1 MGQRSTGRTLFS
13 VDVGGTFTDV
23 VMVRDGQIHV
33 TKVPSN
39 AKAAHLPVIEGARR
53 LGVQDAAV
61 FNHASTKGLNAVL
74 TRSLPKVG
82 FVTTQGH
89 RDMLDAGR
97 CMRPMDNQTDARWHR
112 PFGDAARPLVRR
124 YLRRGAHERILAS
137 GQVLIELD
145 EDQARGELQL
155 LKRCG
160 IQGLAICL
168 INSFVNPAHEQRL
181 LVLAGEIFGPTF
193 PVSASFQVGPRAKE
207 YARASTCV
215 IDVMMKLI
223 YEDYAQVLDAQLR
236 AGGFY
241 GKLNFADCTAALIP
255 WREAITAPHRI
266 LFAGPAAGAAACCG
280 LGAAIGDGNLI
291 GCDVGGTSTD
301 VTVIVGG
308 APFINDSFQIEHDLL
323 VNTLSTEVASVG
335 AGGGSIVSVSASG
348 DLRVGPH
355 SAGATPGPACYG
367 RGGTRPTVTD
377 ACVLMGILDPGAF
390 ADGQIQLDLAAAR
403 RAFESLDCR
412 MSLPERVH
420 FAWRIALN
428 NIGEEVA
435 RCALRHGVD
444 TRDFSV
450 MAFGS
455 AGPMLLAG
463 VLELVKAR
471 RLIVPPHPGLFSA
484 IGLLSTD
491 FVYASSRSQY
501 LMLTPDSA
509 VQIEAIFG
517 ALEAQLRERLGTEEV
532 MVRRS
537 FDGRLAGQSW
547 ETPFINVDAAALGA
561 RGPAALIEEFHAEY
575 ARRNGVCFAQIPVQG
590 VTWRVQMIVPTEKL
604 SWQAWPTRDAEPT
617 PIGRRT
623 LRYLG
628 NQDIQ
633 AQVYQRAALAAQHT
647 LHGPALIVEPLA
659 TTLVLPGQSARIGRV
674 GEIIITE
681 AP

>member
-1 MGQRSTGRTLFS
+1 MGRTLFS

-39 AKAAHLPVIEGARR
+39 AAATHLPVIEGARR
-53 LGVQDAAV
+53 LGVMDAAV

-82 FVTTQGH
+82 FLTTQGH

-124 YLRRGAHERILAS
+124 YLRRGVKERVRAT
-137 GQVLIELD
+137 GEVLIELD
-145 EDQARGELQL
+145 EDQARGELAL

-160 IQGLAICL
+160 VQGIAICL

-181 LVLAGEIFGPTF
+181 LLLTAEVFGADF

-207 YARASTCV
+207 YARASTTV

-223 YEDYAQVLDAQLR
+223 YGDYAQLLASQLQ
-236 AGGFY
+236 ASGFT
-241 GKLNFADCTAALIP
+241 GALNFADCTAALIP
-255 WREAITAPHRI
+255 WRDAITAPHRI

-280 LGAAIGDGNLI
+280 LGAAMGDGNLI

-301 VTVIVGG
+301 ITVIVQG

-335 AGGGSIVSVSASG
+335 AGGGSIVAVSPSG
-348 DLRVGPH
+348 DLRVGPQ

-377 ACVLMGILDPGAF
+377 ACLLMGILDPLAF
-390 ADGQIQLDLAAAR
+390 ADGQIRLDEAAAAA
-403 RAFESLDCR
+403 AFAGLDCR
-412 MSLPERVH
+412 MSQQERVR
-420 FAWRIALN
+420 FAWKIALN
-428 NIGEEVA
+428 NIAEEVS

-444 TRDFSV
+444 TRDFSL
-450 MAFGS
+450 MAFGA

-463 VLELVKAR
+463 VLELVSAR

-491 FVYASSRSQY
+491 FVYATSRSQY
-501 LMLTPDSA
+501 LMLMPDSGA
-509 VQIEAIFG
+509 QIEAIFS
-517 ALEAQLRERLGTEEV
+517 ALEAQLRTRLGSDDAV
-532 MVRRS
+532 VRRS
-537 FDGRLAGQSW
+537 FDARLAGQSW
-547 ETPFINVDAAALGA
+547 ETPFVSVDATALKA
-561 RGPAALIEEFHAEY
+561 RGPAALCEEFHAEY
-575 ARRNGVCFAQIPVQG
+575 ARRNGVCFPQIPVQG

-604 SWQAWPTRDAEPT
+604 SWRALQPAAARPQA
-617 PIGRRT
+617 IGERT

-628 NQDIQ
+628 PEHIR
-633 AQVYQRAALAAQHT
+633 APVYRRAALGAGDT
-647 LHGPALIVEPLA
+647 LLGPALIVEPLA
-659 TTLVLPGQSARIGRV
+659 TTLVIPGQTAQIGTV
-674 GEIIITE
+674 GEIVITE
-681 AP
+681 VA

>member
-1 MGQRSTGRTLFS
+1 MSRTLFS

-23 VMVRDGQIHV
+23 VMVRDGDIHV

-39 AKAAHLPVIEGARR
+39 AEATHLPVIEGARR
-53 LGVQDAAV
+53 LGAQDAAV

-82 FVTTQGH
+82 FLTTQGH

-124 YLRRGAHERILAS
+124 YLRRGIHERMLAS
-137 GQVLIELD
+137 GQVLLELD
-145 EDQARGELQL
+145 ETQARGELAL

-181 LVLAGEIFGPTF
+181 LALTAEVFGADF

-207 YARASTCV
+207 YARASTTV

-223 YEDYAQVLDAQLR
+223 YADYAQLLDSQLR
-236 AGGFY
+236 ASGFA
-241 GKLNFADCTAALIP
+241 GALNFADCTAALIP

-301 VTVIVGG
+301 VTVIVNG

-335 AGGGSIVSVSASG
+335 AGGGSIVSVSPSG
-348 DLRVGPH
+348 DLRVGPQ

-367 RGGTRPTVTD
+367 RGGVRPTVTD
-377 ACVLMGILDPGAF
+377 ACVLMGILDPVAF
-390 ADGQIQLDLAAAR
+390 ADGQIQLDEAAAAA
-403 RAFESLDCR
+403 AFASLDCR
-412 MSLPERVH
+412 MSQEERVR
-420 FAWRIALN
+420 FAWKIALN
-428 NIGEEVA
+428 NIAEEVS

-444 TRDFSV
+444 TRDFSL
-450 MAFGS
+450 MAFGA

-491 FVYASSRSQY
+491 FVYANSRSQY
-501 LMLTPDSA
+501 LMLMPDSGEQ
-509 VQIEAIFG
+509 VEAIFG
-517 ALEAQLRERLGTEEV
+517 SLEAQLRERVGREDAI
-532 MVRRS
+532 VRRS

-547 ETPFINVDAAALGA
+547 ETPFVNVDAAAFKT

-575 ARRNGVCFAQIPVQG
+575 ERRNGVSFAQIPVQG
-590 VTWRVQMIVPTEKL
+590 VTWRVQMIVPTQKL
-604 SWQAWPTRDAEPT
+604 SWRTLPAGAARPE
-617 PIGRRT
+617 PIGERT
-623 LRYLG
+623 LRYLAPRE
-628 NQDIQ
+628 IV
-633 AQVYQRAALAAQHT
+633 APVYQRAT
-647 LHGPALIVEPLA
+647 LGAGATLSGPVLIVEPLA
-659 TTLVLPGQSARIGRV
+659 TTLVMPGQTARVGTV
-674 GEIIITE
+674 GEIVITE
-681 AP
+681 AS